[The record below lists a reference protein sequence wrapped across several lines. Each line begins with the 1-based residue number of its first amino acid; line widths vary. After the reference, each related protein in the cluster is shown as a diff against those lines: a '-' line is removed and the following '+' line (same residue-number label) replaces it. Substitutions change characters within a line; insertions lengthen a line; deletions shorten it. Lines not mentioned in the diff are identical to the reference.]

1 MQNAY
6 YCNNLNTSNM
16 IDNPFLLYGYE
27 GPEYFCDRE
36 EETQQLVESMNN
48 GTNIA
53 LISPRRLGKSGL
65 IHHTFRYIKEHNSDF
80 RCFYIDLYP
89 TRSLSDFVNLLG
101 KAIIGQLD
109 TPIQKAEGFVTR
121 FFRSTKLTFGVD
133 PFTNLPQM
141 SLSFAPQNSQQ
152 TLEEIFAYIAQ
163 SNVNCYIALDEFQ
176 QIAEYPEDNV
186 EALLRSF
193 LERIHNVHIIFS
205 GSKQHVMD
213 VMFSSPKHPF
223 YRSTERMQLGALN
236 EDKYYTFAQYH
247 LQQKNVRLS
256 KDIFHHIY
264 SMVDGVTW
272 YIQAIMHRLY
282 RQTDVEVT
290 EAVVQQA
297 IVAIIRSE
305 EEDYKKLYHHLTQ
318 VQATLLRA
326 VAVEGEVK
334 QPTSGQ
340 FVKRYHL
347 RSASSVQRALAALLE
362 EEYLYPTESGYIV
375 YDRFMAIWLRNLE

>member
-1 MQNAY
+1 
-6 YCNNLNTSNM
+6 M

-36 EETQQLVESMNN
+36 EETQQLVESMSN

-65 IHHTFRYIKEHNSDF
+65 IHHTFRYMKEQSGDF

-89 TRSLSDFVNLLG
+89 TRSLFDFVNALG

-121 FFRSTKLTFGVD
+121 FFRSTQLTLGVD
-133 PFTNLPQM
+133 PFTNLPQV
-141 SLSFAPQNSQQ
+141 SLAYAPQNSQQ

-176 QIAEYPEDNV
+176 QVGEYPEGNI
-186 EALLRSF
+186 EAILRSL

-205 GSKQHVMD
+205 GSKLHVMD
-213 VMFSSPKHPF
+213 LMFSSPKHPF
-223 YRSTERMQLGALN
+223 YRSTERMQLGALA
-236 EDKYYTFAQYH
+236 EDKYYTFAQFH

-256 KDIFHHIY
+256 KDIFHQIY

-272 YIQAIMHRLY
+272 FIQAILHRLY
-282 RQTDVEVT
+282 RLSDVEVT
-290 EAVVQQA
+290 EAIVQQA
-297 IVAIIRSE
+297 IIAIIRSE
-305 EEDYKKLYHHLTQ
+305 EEDYKKQYHHLTQ
-318 VQATLLRA
+318 VQAILLRA
-326 VAVEGEVK
+326 VAAEKVVA
-334 QPTSGQ
+334 QPTSGL
-340 FVKRYHL
+340 FVKKYHL
-347 RSASSVQRALAALLE
+347 RSASSVQRALASLIE
-362 EEYLYPTESGYIV
+362 EEYLYSTDEGYIV
-375 YDRFMAIWLRNLE
+375 YDRFMAIWLRSLE